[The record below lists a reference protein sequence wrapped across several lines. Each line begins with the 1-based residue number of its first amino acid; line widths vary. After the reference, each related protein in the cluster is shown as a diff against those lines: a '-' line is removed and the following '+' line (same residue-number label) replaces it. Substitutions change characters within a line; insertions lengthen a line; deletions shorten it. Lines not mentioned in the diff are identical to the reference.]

1 MRLYKIT
8 ALNTSHGDTPDSDVT
23 WVGSLAEA
31 SAQRKKLTIDGFARK
46 EIETEE
52 VDVPTDKAGLIG
64 FVNKMRNEA

>member
-31 SAQRKKLTIDGFARK
+31 STQRKKLTIDGFARK

-64 FVNKMRNEA
+64 FLNKMRNEA

>member
-64 FVNKMRNEA
+64 FLNKMRNEA

>member
-8 ALNTSHGDTPDSDVT
+8 ALNTSHGDTPDIDVT

-64 FVNKMRNEA
+64 FLNKMRNDT

>member
-31 SAQRKKLTIDGFARK
+31 SAQRKKLTTDGFARK

-52 VDVPTDKAGLIG
+52 VDVPTDKVGLLG
-64 FVNKMRNEA
+64 FLNKMRNEA